1 MSLANEYI
9 AIGGLVVEAEETT
22 AKITGLE
29 GLLGT
34 LESEDSKDYAR
45 RYHKWAKGGR
55 KGKAPKAKGGSPL
68 EWKYIRRVVS
78 GI

>member
-1 MSLANEYI
+1 MSLAKEYI
-9 AIGGLVVEAEETT
+9 AVGGLVIEAEEAT

-34 LESEDSKDYAR
+34 LSTEEDKDYAT

-55 KGKAPKAKGGSPL
+55 KGSAPKAKGGSPL
-68 EWKYIRRVVS
+68 TWKYIRRVVS